1 MGYETYTP
9 LFHEICTKVNNAKD
23 KGAKIRV
30 LREHRTKALE
40 QFMKAALCAEI
51 EWMLPAGDVPFIANE
66 APEGT
71 EHTLLS
77 QAMSKVHNYVQ
88 LNRDK
93 LKMEPV
99 VGNPELNT
107 MKREMMFIQLL
118 EGLHKNEAL
127 LLIDAK
133 NKVINKKYKGLNAAT
148 VCEAYELNPNFE
160 PLVGSTGK
168 DNRDW
173 RGM

>member
-23 KGAKIRV
+23 KGAKIVV
-30 LREHRTKALE
+30 LRQYRTKALE
-40 QFMKAALCAEI
+40 MFFKSALCPEI
-51 EWMLPAGDVPFIANE
+51 EWMLPDGDVPFIPNE

-77 QAMSKVHNYVQ
+77 QAMAKVHNYVK

-93 LKMEPV
+93 LNMEPV
-99 VGNPELNT
+99 IGNPDLNKV
-107 MKREMMFIQLL
+107 KREMMFIQLL
-118 EGLHKNEAL
+118 EGLHEKEAL

-148 VCEAYELNPNFE
+148 VCEAYEWNSDFE
-160 PLVGSTGK
+160 PQKAAGTGVA
-168 DNRDW
+168 DW
-173 RGM
+173 RS

>member
-1 MGYETYTP
+1 MAYETYTP
-9 LFHEICTKVNNAKD
+9 LFSEICTKVNNAKD
-23 KGAKIRV
+23 KGAKIKV

-40 QFMKAALCAEI
+40 QFMKAALCPEI
-51 EWMLPAGDVPFIANE
+51 EWLLPGGDVPFMAND

-77 QAMSKVHNYVQ
+77 QSMAKVHNYVQ

-93 LKMEPV
+93 LKMPPV
-99 VGNPELNT
+99 IGNADLNKT
-107 MKREMMFIQLL
+107 KREMMFIQLL
-118 EGLHKNEAL
+118 EGLHENEAL

-148 VCEAYELNPNFE
+148 VCEAYEWNPDFE
-160 PLVGSTGK
+160 PMEAADSKG
-168 DNRDW
+168 DW
-173 RGM
+173 RGG